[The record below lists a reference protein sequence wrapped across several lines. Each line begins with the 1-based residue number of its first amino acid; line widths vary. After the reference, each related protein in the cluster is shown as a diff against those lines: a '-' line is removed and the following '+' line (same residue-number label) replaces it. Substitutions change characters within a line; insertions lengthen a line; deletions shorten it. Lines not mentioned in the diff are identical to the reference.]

1 MTTAYKMDLTYNS
14 QCRMMKMDSF
24 RFINDNSDNILSL
37 PVIIE
42 KLNQV
47 KAIIE
52 RIMDS
57 LYRRVAEGKKGEDI
71 TMYIRWP
78 CENPVATKII
88 E

>member
-47 KAIIE
+47 KV
-52 RIMDS
+52 IM
-57 LYRRVAEGKKGEDI
+57 G
-71 TMYIRWP
+71 
-78 CENPVATKII
+78 
-88 E
+88 